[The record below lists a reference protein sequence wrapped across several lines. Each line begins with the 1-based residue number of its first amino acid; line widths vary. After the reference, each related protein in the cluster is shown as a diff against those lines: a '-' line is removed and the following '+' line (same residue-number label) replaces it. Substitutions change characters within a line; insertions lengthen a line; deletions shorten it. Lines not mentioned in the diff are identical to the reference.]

1 MGYFQGV
8 GATVEIPS
16 DREKLPILR
25 VGTNYFANKS
35 YIPIGR
41 IIDGF

>member
-1 MGYFQGV
+1 MGYFQIA
-8 GATVEIPS
+8 GAEVVIQC
-16 DREKLPILR
+16 DKEKLLILR

-41 IIDGF
+41 TIDGF